1 MDSSTVAPPPPPPL
15 TQRIVTLVADTR
27 ELLCDHLELAAL
39 EARRAGAGLVRTLC
53 AAVVISLL
61 AVTAWLTLVAAG
73 IVWVTAAGVG
83 WAGALASAALTNL
96 LLAAGVVWWLR
107 RQARDLLFAAT
118 LRQLR
123 RTAGAPEGDAP

>member
-1 MDSSTVAPPPPPPL
+1 MDFSTAAPPSPPTL

-39 EARRAGAGLVRTLC
+39 EARRAGVGLVRTLC

-61 AVTAWLTLVAAG
+61 VVTAWLALVAAS
-73 IVWVTAAGVG
+73 IVWVTDAGVG
-83 WAGALASAALTNL
+83 WAVAVACAALANV
-96 LLAAGVVWWLR
+96 LLAAGVAWWLR
-107 RQARDLLFAAT
+107 SQARDLLFAAT

-123 RTAGAPEGDAP
+123 RTAGAGEGNAP

>member
-1 MDSSTVAPPPPPPL
+1 MDSSTVAPPSPPPL
-15 TQRIVTLVADTR
+15 TQRLVTLVADTR

-61 AVTAWLTLVAAG
+61 VVTAWLALVAAS
-73 IVWVTAAGVG
+73 IVWVTDAGVG
-83 WAGALASAALTNL
+83 WPVAVACAALANV
-96 LLAAGVVWWLR
+96 LLAAGVAWWLR
-107 RQARDLLFAAT
+107 SQARDLLFAAT

-123 RTAGAPEGDAP
+123 RTAGSAEGDAP

>member
-1 MDSSTVAPPPPPPL
+1 MDSSTVAPPSHPPL

-27 ELLCDHLELAAL
+27 ELLCDHLELAVL

-61 AVTAWLTLVAAG
+61 VVTAWLALVAAS
-73 IVWVTAAGVG
+73 IVWVTDAGGG
-83 WAGALASAALTNL
+83 WAVAVACAALANVS
-96 LLAAGVVWWLR
+96 LAVGVAWWLR
-107 RQARDLLFAAT
+107 SQARDLLFAAT

-123 RTAGAPEGDAP
+123 RTAGAAEGDAP

>member
-1 MDSSTVAPPPPPPL
+1 MDASTVTPTTPRPL
-15 TQRIVTLVADTR
+15 TQRIVTLVGDAR

-61 AVTAWLTLVAAG
+61 AVTAWLAFVTAG
-73 IVWVTAAGVG
+73 IVWVTDAGVG
-83 WAGALASAALTNL
+83 WAGALAGAALTNL
-96 LLAAGVVWWLR
+96 VLAFGVAWWLR
-107 RQARDLLFAAT
+107 RQARDLLFNAT

-123 RTAGAPEGDAP
+123 RTARTDDGDPA

>member
-1 MDSSTVAPPPPPPL
+1 MHSTSIAPPNPPSL
-15 TQRIVTLVADTR
+15 TQRVVTLVGDVR

-39 EARRAGAGLVRTLC
+39 EARNAGAGLVRTLC

-61 AVTAWLTLVAAG
+61 AVTAWLALVAAG

-83 WAGALASAALTNL
+83 WVGALAFAALTNL
-96 LLAAGVVWWLR
+96 LLAAGVAWWLR

-118 LRQLR
+118 LRHLR
-123 RTAGAPEGDAP
+123 RTAGASAGDAA